1 MICRCHVQAVGCGHN
16 GEWCQHFTINHCWE
30 PNTELPG
37 GFLAKLNQILISSTD
52 QFGQQMPVWPVW
64 PVSQNQLK
72 FVQEMVVQ
80 VVSCVLLEMSLAFLG
95 ILCNLLVVTTIRH
108 QVIFLFWSRILLT
121 MIMICNQEFAV
132 YGEKTQE
139 ELQNST
145 TNLLLINLCFSNLL
159 VSFLVNKLFF
169 RDQFRSIWKYLK
181 FIETEKGVSSEIL
194 SVGKAK
200 AEKGSINQ
208 SIVIA
213 KQTHFLENFCW
224 VVFTQP
230 YLWLGYVFPAGYGT
244 PISSH
249 FSADSN
255 KIFLF
260 DEYIED

>member
-30 PNTELPG
+30 PSTELPG

-72 FVQEMVVQ
+72 FVQEVVVQ

-121 MIMICNQEFAV
+121 MIMIRNQEFAV

-169 RDQFRSIWKYLK
+169 LKQRSVSKHLKVLEIYWNGEGRIIWNT
-181 FIETEKGVSSEIL
+181 FSWKGQSWKRVHQPIDCDCKANSFPGKLLLGCFHTAL
-194 SVGKAK
+194 SMTGLCLS
-200 AEKGSINQ
+200 G
-208 SIVIA
+208 
-213 KQTHFLENFCW
+213 W
-224 VVFTQP
+224 
-230 YLWLGYVFPAGYGT
+230 LWNP
-244 PISSH
+244 H
-249 FSADSN
+249 
-255 KIFLF
+255 
-260 DEYIED
+260 